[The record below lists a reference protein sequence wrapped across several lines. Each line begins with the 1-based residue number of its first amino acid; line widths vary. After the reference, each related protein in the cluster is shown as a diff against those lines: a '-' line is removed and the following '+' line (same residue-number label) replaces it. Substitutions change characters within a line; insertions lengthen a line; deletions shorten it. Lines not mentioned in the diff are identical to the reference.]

1 MNPLKSQIKITV
13 VNDIGTK
20 LDDMREAAQVDI
32 YRKEGAHG
40 TINDLQ
46 NSTLKSIM
54 AAVDTDRD
62 DGHISLPDA
71 TLVKQY
77 LMKVHHALD
86 NLRIMVE
93 KHRLVDEGRVAG
105 LQAAIKY
112 AQKTVDA
119 ERKQLTALSEGL
131 EDGSIRMDS
140 DGAPVFEGPLEQR
153 PSGVRPAMDG
163 RSSGP
168 LADLEARRAEAR
180 ALKEAKAVEVP
191 KAEVPK
197 AEVPKVEAPKVEA
210 PTPIGSIAKEAK
222 AYVSKSSAKSTSK
235 ISKKKA
241 RKTVRKRE

>member
-20 LDDMREAAQVDI
+20 LDDMREAAQVDV

-62 DGHISLPDA
+62 DGHISLLDA

-180 ALKEAKAVEVP
+180 ALKEAKAEVP
-191 KAEVPK
+191 KAE
-197 AEVPKVEAPKVEA
+197 A
-210 PTPIGSIAKEAK
+210 PTPTSVGSIAKEAK

>member
-1 MNPLKSQIKITV
+1 
-13 VNDIGTK
+13 
-20 LDDMREAAQVDI
+20 
-32 YRKEGAHG
+32 
-40 TINDLQ
+40 
-46 NSTLKSIM
+46 M

-62 DGHISLPDA
+62 DGHISLLDA

-180 ALKEAKAVEVP
+180 ALKEAKAEVP
-191 KAEVPK
+191 KAE
-197 AEVPKVEAPKVEA
+197 A
-210 PTPIGSIAKEAK
+210 PTPTSVGSIAKEAK

>member
-180 ALKEAKAVEVP
+180 ALKEAKAEVP
-191 KAEVPK
+191 KAE
-197 AEVPKVEAPKVEA
+197 A
-210 PTPIGSIAKEAK
+210 PTPTSVGSIAKEAK